1 MRIEEFP
8 VQNAKPGQVLP
19 LQNANIPNMNIRYNS
34 SGDATCWP
42 TTCNLHV
49 VAKPTFT
56 QKNVPLGAPHEVCI
70 LYRAVIS
77 WQISFHSAIFIHFQ
91 KIHMNLYNIKPIVF
105 IHGHDC
111 TVMLYLLVKI
121 VFKGCFYML
130 LAPIC
135 RQKNGSEGPWAVW
148 KIRFAWSISRYP
160 FCSQPKMHQE
170 PRLKGVKP
178 QEGSLHFY
186 VSRLKTMRKQISK

>member
-56 QKNVPLGAPHEVCI
+56 QKMYHLVPPMRFAFCTELWLVDK
-70 LYRAVIS
+70 
-77 WQISFHSAIFIHFQ
+77 FHSIQPYSSI
-91 KIHMNLYNIKPIVF
+91 F

-111 TVMLYLLVKI
+111 TVMLPACKCYH
-121 VFKGCFYML
+121 ML
-130 LAPIC
+130 SKFPEKYTWIYTILNPLYHQRDLKHFGRWSAKCIPLPI
-135 RQKNGSEGPWAVW
+135 RGVGL
-148 KIRFAWSISRYP
+148 
-160 FCSQPKMHQE
+160 E
-170 PRLKGVKP
+170 PP
-178 QEGSLHFY
+178 
-186 VSRLKTMRKQISK
+186 I